1 MYPNGFNVDSND
13 ARPVQRS
20 SAIRNSFKQ
29 TIDVNNPD
37 PVANR
42 LRPLHNP
49 TVTTAQDFCPF
60 ETVFETPQDEFTNI
74 TPHVQWSERKL
85 AEYIDHF
92 GERPI
97 GAHQELFEQAWNI
110 HLSNQHLSQDDNNE
124 MEEAVSDLDPV
135 VDIQSLL
142 AERGVLVRRMMEIDM
157 IVNKVRQE
165 EMQKHKML

>member
-49 TVTTAQDFCPF
+49 SVTTAQDFCPF
-60 ETVFETPQDEFTNI
+60 ETVFESPQDEFTNI
-74 TPHVQWSERKL
+74 TPLVQWSERKL

-110 HLSNQHLSQDDNNE
+110 YLSNQHLSQDDNNE
-124 MEEAVSDLDPV
+124 MEEDVSDPV

-157 IVNKVRQE
+157 IVNKARQYE
-165 EMQKHKML
+165 TRNAKA